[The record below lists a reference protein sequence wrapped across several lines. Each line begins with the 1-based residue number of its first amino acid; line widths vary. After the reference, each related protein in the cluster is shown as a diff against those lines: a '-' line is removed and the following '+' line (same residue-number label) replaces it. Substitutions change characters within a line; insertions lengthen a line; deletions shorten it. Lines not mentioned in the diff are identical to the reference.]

1 MSDDDPFADPF
12 ADDGDA
18 QGGDAERTVI
28 RPNPGG
34 RRPAPVADAGIAPA
48 PRQQP
53 DPRAPE
59 PRRIREEDV
68 AVIAEVGINPMVK
81 AATTLLSLAIRLRNR
96 AQHTDVD
103 ALRERAIAEVKQFEQ
118 SALEASQPARSIRI
132 ARYALCATIDDL
144 VLNTPWG
151 SQSSW
156 SRQSMVGTFHNET
169 SGGERFY
176 ELLEQME
183 KDPARNRD
191 ILELLYLCLSLGF
204 EGRLRV
210 EQRGPA
216 GLSKLRDG
224 LVRTIRAQRGDT
236 DRDLSPHWRGVAAG
250 HRPLS
255 SYIPPWLVA
264 VVTVAL
270 LCLTYVGFSY
280 ALNGSSDRLYG
291 RLNTLPPISGVELA
305 RAAPPPPPPVFEPAQ
320 IQRVQGFLETEI
332 AQGLVDVFEDANTI
346 TVRLRGKGMFRSASD
361 QVKDKFLPI
370 LIRVGE
376 ALENETGKVI
386 IAGHSDNVPI
396 RSVRFPSN
404 WHLSLARAESIL
416 RLLEQSLSDGR
427 RLSAEGR
434 AANEP
439 IASNDTPEGREQNRR
454 IEVILLKA
462 G

>member
-1 MSDDDPFADPF
+1 MSDDDPFAD
-12 ADDGDA
+12 DGDS
-18 QGGDAERTVI
+18 ERTVI

-34 RRPAPVADAGIAPA
+34 RRPAPAADTGIAP
-48 PRQQP
+48 PSRQQP
-53 DPRAPE
+53 DPRAAQ

-68 AVIAEVGINPMVK
+68 AVIAEVGINPMVE

-96 AQHTDVD
+96 AQHPKVD
-103 ALRERAIAEVKQFEQ
+103 ALRERAIAAVKQFEQ
-118 SALEASQPARSIRI
+118 SALETSQPARSIRI

-210 EQRGPA
+210 DQRGPA
-216 GLSKLRDG
+216 SLNKLRDG
-224 LVRTIRAQRGDT
+224 LVRTIRAQRGDA

-291 RLNTLPPISGVELA
+291 RLNALPPTGRVELA
-305 RAAPPPPPPVFEPAQ
+305 RTAAPPPPPVFAPGLM
-320 IQRVQGFLETEI
+320 QRIQGFLELEI
-332 AQGLVDVFEDANTI
+332 AQGLVEVFEDVNTV
-346 TVRLRGKGMFRSASD
+346 TVRLRGKGMFPSAKD
-361 QVKDKFLPI
+361 RVKDKFVPI
-370 LIRVGE
+370 LMRVGE
-376 ALENETGKVI
+376 ALEAEKGRVI
-386 IAGHSDNVPI
+386 VAGHSDNVPI

-404 WHLSLARAESIL
+404 WHLSLARAESVL
-416 RLLEQSLSDGR
+416 KLLAQSLSDGR

-439 IASNDTPEGREQNRR
+439 IASNDTREGQEQNRR
-454 IEVILLKA
+454 IEVILMKE